1 MAGEAFT
8 RPDNYSPPVQI
19 SARRILASYIKLP
32 RCQILAE
39 ADVKLPKIDLKR
51 ELILNLA
58 LLGSLITLIGGM
70 ALVIRI
76 SIGKW

>member
-1 MAGEAFT
+1 V
-8 RPDNYSPPVQI
+8 PDILSFSAAPRAN
-19 SARRILASYIKLP
+19 SARRIRAIYIKLAAYK
-32 RCQILAE
+32 ISSE
-39 ADVKLPKIDLKR
+39 AGVKLPKIDLKR